1 MSVKIRLRRMGR
13 TNTPFYRVVATDSRC
28 SNTGRF
34 LESLGWYDPVRK
46 APNFSLKLDRVDY
59 WKSNGAIFSDTVS
72 SLVRKA
78 RKGEGVVEA
87 APEAVTEESAAPE
100 TAVEETVAVAEET
113 VVADSGADTG
123 DAAEGSEAAP
133 KDPEPAS

>member
-34 LESLGWYDPVRK
+34 LESLGWYDPVK
-46 APNFSLKLDRVDY
+46 SGANFSLQMDRVDY
-59 WKSNGAIFSDTVS
+59 WKSNGAIFSDTVK

-78 RKGEGVVEA
+78 RKGQMAVPPAPAAAVEPAPAEPVVEA
-87 APEAVTEESAAPE
+87 VPAAADVPQTATEES
-100 TAVEETVAVAEET
+100 
-113 VVADSGADTG
+113 
-123 DAAEGSEAAP
+123 
-133 KDPEPAS
+133 

>member
-46 APNFSLKLDRVDY
+46 GPNFSLKLDRVDY

-78 RKGEGVVEA
+78 RKGEGVVES
-87 APEAVTEESAAPE
+87 APVQ
-100 TAVEETVAVAEET
+100 AVAEEVT
-113 VVADSGADTG
+113 ETEAPVEASVATEEAVVEQASDVDSGAEET
-123 DAAEGSEAAP
+123 EP
-133 KDPEPAS
+133 KDTESAS

>member
-46 APNFSLKLDRVDY
+46 GPNFSLKLDRVDY

-87 APEAVTEESAAPE
+87 APAQ
-100 TAVEETVAVAEET
+100 AVAEEVT
-113 VVADSGADTG
+113 ETEATAEASVATEEVVAEQASDVDSGAEE
-123 DAAEGSEAAP
+123 AEP
-133 KDPEPAS
+133 KDTESAS

>member
-46 APNFSLKLDRVDY
+46 GPNFSLKLDRVDY

-87 APEAVTEESAAPE
+87 APVQAVPEAAAESDAPAEVSAAVDE
-100 TAVEETVAVAEET
+100 TTASQVSVAVSGEGEAE
-113 VVADSGADTG
+113 
-123 DAAEGSEAAP
+123 P
-133 KDPEPAS
+133 KDPEQAS